1 MLRRRSIAT
10 MAPSQRNFATLVLA
24 EHFEGK
30 LSPTL
35 GSVLNAAGQLND
47 GAVDVL
53 VHGDG
58 CDA

>member
-1 MLRRRSIAT
+1 MQRITNSVLRHPIVSNRS
-10 MAPSQRNFATLVLA
+10 FATLVLA

-47 GAVDVL
+47 S
-53 VHGDG
+53 
-58 CDA
+58 